1 MTVIAIR
8 RSGGANIVSLPKAI
22 LKVLNLHEGSLL
34 VLTLEDRKITLTPAT
49 EKLTLE
55 KVLKGSPKKRLALN
69 NEDKEWFDSSTVGKE
84 L

>member
-8 RSGGANIVSLPKAI
+8 RSGGANIVSLPKTI
-22 LKVLNLHEGSLL
+22 LKMLNLHEGSLL
-34 VLTLEDRKITLTPAT
+34 VLTLEDRKITLTPAE

-55 KVLKGSPKKRLALN
+55 KVLKGSPQKRLTLN
-69 NEDKEWFDSSTVGKE
+69 DEDKEWFDSSSVGKE